1 MGWKKTTNNNGG
13 STDLQKQERER
24 ERREA
29 EGRIILQS
37 TEKLRREMNLRLLTE
52 QEIDRNDPRLKY
64 MPPERVLY
72 VESITV
78 TDIRYPKS
86 RNRKE
91 TGKRVKRRT

>member
-13 STDLQKQERER
+13 ISDRREQERK
-24 ERREA
+24 RREA

-37 TEKLRREMNLRLLTE
+37 TEELRREMNLRLLTE
-52 QEIDRNDPRLKY
+52 QEIDRNDPWRKY

-78 TDIRYPKS
+78 TDIRYPES

-91 TGKRVKRRT
+91 TGKRVKRKA

>member
-13 STDLQKQERER
+13 STDLQEQERK
-24 ERREA
+24 RREA

-52 QEIDRNDPRLKY
+52 QEIDRNDPWRKY

-86 RNRKE
+86 GSRKE
-91 TGKRVKRRT
+91 LAKRIKRRT